1 MDMTE
6 GGRKIGEKLC
16 PFLDAEQRKE
26 LVQCILEK
34 AGVDISFVVPNSLS
48 NEIKRDLT
56 EIRVDSLYFCLE
68 QRFVGVCGKE
78 IKLTAK
84 EFDLLAL
91 LICNPGR
98 VFTFEMIMDLVWNEE
113 DSFYSRKVI
122 INHASNLRK
131 KLRISD
137 AVPDYIKSIRGIGY
151 KFDSDCRGT
160 T

>member
-1 MDMTE
+1 MQE
-6 GGRKIGEKLC
+6 SES
-16 PFLDAEQRKE
+16 P
-26 LVQCILEK
+26 
-34 AGVDISFVVPNSLS
+34 
-48 NEIKRDLT
+48 LT
-56 EIRVDSLYFCLE
+56 EIREGELYFCLE
-68 QRFVGVCGKE
+68 QRMVEICGQE
-78 IKLTAK
+78 IVLTAK

-91 LICNPGR
+91 LIRNPGR